1 MVKYETFIKIL
12 LIALS
17 VIIITVLLI
26 KRFVYF
32 KPSLVFIPYKEH
44 YQDISEG
51 NLHGWFIQGNNNKVV
66 IICHGNAGNIS
77 HRQQL
82 IDPLN
87 QLGYSVIIFDYSG
100 YGRSRGVPS
109 EPQFYQ
115 DASVF
120 ANIAMRQFD
129 RNNIIVY
136 GESIGAPV
144 AVHIARKYG
153 FNTIVIDSGLPNIK
167 KYIKGK
173 IPFLGFMSF
182 LFSEFDTEKFLRG
195 YGGNVLFMH
204 SLNDEIIP
212 YDVTEIVRTYS
223 TKILN
228 IQGSHNNRIIPWEEV
243 NKFILESST

>member
-1 MVKYETFIKIL
+1 MLKYETFIKIL
-12 LIALS
+12 LIILS
-17 VIIITVLLI
+17 IIIITILLI
-26 KRFVYF
+26 KRFLYF
-32 KPSLVFIPYKEH
+32 TPSSVFIPYKEH

-51 NLHGWFIQGNNNKVV
+51 NVHGWFVQGSNNKVV
-66 IICHGNAGNIS
+66 IICHGNSGNIS

-82 IDPLN
+82 IDSLN
-87 QLGYSVIIFDYSG
+87 QMGYSVIIFDYSG
-100 YGRSRGVPS
+100 YGNSRGVPS

-144 AVHIARKYG
+144 AVHLARKYG
-153 FNTIVIDSGLPNIK
+153 FNTIIIDSGLPSIK

-173 IPFLGFMSF
+173 IPFLSFMSF
-182 LFSEFDTEKFLRG
+182 LFPEFDTEKFLRG
-195 YGGNVLFMH
+195 YSGNVLFMH
-204 SLNDEIIP
+204 SLDDEVIP
-212 YDVTEIVRTYS
+212 YDITEIIRTYS

-228 IQGSHNNRIIPWEEV
+228 IQGSHKDRIIPWNEV
-243 NKFILESST
+243 NKFILESII

>member
-1 MVKYETFIKIL
+1 MTKYESFIKIFFIIVSISI
-12 LIALS
+12 IA
-17 VIIITVLLI
+17 ILLI

-32 KPSLVFIPYKEH
+32 RPNSIFIPYKEH

-51 NLHGWFIQGNNNKVV
+51 NVHGWFVQGNNNKVV

-87 QLGYSVIIFDYSG
+87 QIGYSIIIFDYSG
-100 YGRSRGVPS
+100 YGRSKGVPS

-120 ANIAMRQFD
+120 AGIAMRQFD

-144 AVHIARKYG
+144 AVQLARKYG
-153 FNTIVIDSGLPNIK
+153 FNTIIIDSGLPSIK

-173 IPFLGFMSF
+173 IPFLSFMSF

-204 SLNDEIIP
+204 SLTDEIIP
-212 YDVTEIVRTYS
+212 YDITEIIRTLS
-223 TKILN
+223 TKIIN
-228 IQGSHNNRIIPWEEV
+228 INGSHNNRIIPWDEV
-243 NKFILESST
+243 DKFIVESNT